1 MSRIPPSSIRL
12 TCATQDSPFV
22 GTSQYF
28 FETQAKQNLALI
40 QTAKPLGRVL
50 RWPLGPTKR
59 GALCVLQPGVLP
71 IYAQLRTQ
79 RYVCLMLSQSHSW
92 FNTKILSC
100 GQHAHVSLD
109 VVQKFNPMF
118 SLTFGLLPLPFAF
131 AKAKE
136 KQRQD
141 KSSKVAN
148 PNGGSFETSLQHDAI
163 KQLNVAKPKKGASK
177 RIPKPVMENLWKPQ
191 TQLKRR
197 TAKAAGGWHI
207 SSVVTYSMSRLAL
220 GYDNNW
226 PWNNWPLFNIHDYGL
241 GVKLSLKQLQSQ
253 GKLQKPLQSLLS
265 LQRLRLAW
273 KRKKSYLSSKPN
285 RAASYVS
292 FLRQYGA
299 KATKATCLFML
310 LCMQQLTGKVYDPKS
325 NTLVANITASEIGS
339 SSKFKKQSHYYDF
352 QYLEQIEPYQNFQ
365 LYGSKHLPKAAV
377 NVRVLDPWSKQ
388 RGSKGALSVKPRL
401 RSRRVNTG
409 LSVSQY
415 TNSVL
420 TNVSPK
426 IAIDRSFNAKVGL
439 NLFSFILGQF
449 APCAKQHLW
458 PQDNFQ
464 LGNVN
469 KAPRLKLKHTKV
481 KMHKS
486 CDRQIKNPVFMP
498 CSQCT
503 PWYRKA
509 GSGRLKTC
517 VIFDLKLHSQP
528 LLKGSEAKKSLRP
541 TLSIRL

>member
-28 FETQAKQNLALI
+28 FEAQAKQNLALI
-40 QTAKPLGRVL
+40 QIAKPLGRVL
-50 RWPLGPTKR
+50 KMPLGPTKR

-118 SLTFGLLPLPFAF
+118 SLTLC
-131 AKAKE
+131 K
-136 KQRQD
+136 D

-148 PNGGSFETSLQHDAI
+148 TDGGSFETSLQHDAI
-163 KQLNVAKPKKGASK
+163 KHISVAKPKKGESK

-191 TQLKRR
+191 TQTRLKRR
-197 TAKAAGGWHI
+197 MAKAPEAFHI
-207 SSVVTYSMSRLAL
+207 SSVVRYSMSRLAL
-220 GYDNNW
+220 GYDNRW
-226 PWNNWPLFNIHDYGL
+226 PWNNWPLFNARDHGL
-241 GVKLSLKQLQSQ
+241 GVKLSLKHLQSQ
-253 GKLQKPLQSLLS
+253 SKLQKSLQYLLS
-265 LQRLRLAW
+265 LQRVRLAW
-273 KRKKSYLSSKPN
+273 KIKKSYSSSKPN
-285 RAASYVS
+285 SKSAASYVS
-292 FLRQYGA
+292 FLRQYGT

-310 LCMQQLTGKVYDPKS
+310 LCMQQLTGKVYDSKS

-352 QYLEQIEPYQNFQ
+352 QYLEQIEPCQNLQ

-377 NVRVLDPWSKQ
+377 NIRVLDPWSKQ
-388 RGSKGALSVKPRL
+388 RHGSQGALSVKPRL
-401 RSRRVNTG
+401 RSRRANTG

-415 TNSVL
+415 ANGVL

-426 IAIDRSFNAKVGL
+426 IAIDRSFNAKVGI

-469 KAPRLKLKHTKV
+469 KAPDMRLRHTKV

-486 CDRQIKNPVFMP
+486 YDRQIKNPVFMP
-498 CSQCT
+498 CSHGT
-503 PWYRKA
+503 PWYLKA

-517 VIFDLKLHSQP
+517 VIFDLKLHSQ
-528 LLKGSEAKKSLRP
+528 GSEAKKSLRP